1 MHCVLF
7 WLNLVG
13 FLDSGRNLTFFFEKE
28 FLVVSPPSA
37 ATPAADML
45 DTQST
50 TQLTGKTAASPDAM
64 PPQHQPRAAAGI
76 ANLLATWREGLT
88 LTVLTSGGG

>member
-1 MHCVLF
+1 
-7 WLNLVG
+7 
-13 FLDSGRNLTFFFEKE
+13 
-28 FLVVSPPSA
+28 
-37 ATPAADML
+37 ML